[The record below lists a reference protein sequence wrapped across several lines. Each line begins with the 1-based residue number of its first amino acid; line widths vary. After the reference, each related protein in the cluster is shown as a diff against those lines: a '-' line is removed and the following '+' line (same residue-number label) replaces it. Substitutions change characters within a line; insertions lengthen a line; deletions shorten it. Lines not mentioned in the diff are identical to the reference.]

1 MKVTTTDAHMTVVS
15 VTPPSVLMAE
25 GRWRNTRTAGRCIK
39 PGSAAVAAVARA
51 TRRHPA
57 KTLTIPH

>member
-1 MKVTTTDAHMTVVS
+1 MKITTTDAHMTIVS

-25 GRWRNTRTAGRCIK
+25 GRWRNQRTAGRFVK
-39 PGSAAVAAVARA
+39 PGSAAVAAVNRA

-57 KTLTIPH
+57 KTLMIPH

>member
-1 MKVTTTDAHMTVVS
+1 MKVTTAHARMTIVS

-25 GRWRNTRTAGRCIK
+25 GRWRSPRTTGRYVK
-39 PGSAAVAAVARA
+39 PGSAAVAAVGRA

>member
-1 MKVTTTDAHMTVVS
+1 MTVVS